1 MPESPTAFARNPTLH
16 YCLLVALGAFG
27 VYVSMPIDLNP
38 QSTVERIDLAINL
51 AIFIPCI
58 FIAVV
63 SGLLAIFSVV
73 FSRQIDEEGRFA
85 RFALMILRA
94 FGMPGLSL
102 GAFLSLTPLGFLG
115 SMFAGKYR
123 RPG

>member
-16 YCLLVALGAFG
+16 YCLLAVLGAFG
-27 VYVSMPIDLNP
+27 VYVSMPIQFNP

-51 AIFIPCI
+51 AIFIPSI

-63 SGLLAIFSVV
+63 SGLLALFSVV
-73 FSRQIDEEGRFA
+73 FSRHPDEEGKFA
-85 RFALMILRA
+85 RFALMILKA

-102 GAFLSLTPLGFLG
+102 VAFLDLTPLAFLRA
-115 SMFAGKYR
+115 MLAGRYQ
-123 RPG
+123 RPS